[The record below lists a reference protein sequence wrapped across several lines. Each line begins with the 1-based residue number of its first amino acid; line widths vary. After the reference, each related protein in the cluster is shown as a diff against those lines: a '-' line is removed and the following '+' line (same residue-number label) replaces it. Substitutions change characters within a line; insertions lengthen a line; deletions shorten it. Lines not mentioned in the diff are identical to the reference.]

1 MEVLERQHVQ
11 LLVVDRPGYGRS
23 TRWPRR
29 RIADVGTDVR
39 AVADL
44 HGWNR
49 FAVWGGP
56 GGGPHALACA
66 SLLPDRVEWCASV
79 VGPAPYGGG
88 GLTDWF
94 NGMSRGGV
102 VQDPVEQ
109 ELAVVGGAGDDDA
122 GPAEVVVGHVS

>member
-94 NGMSRGGV
+94 NGMSPGNVEEFSRALEGSTPRPWGFSSAALNV
-102 VQDPVEQ
+102 PV
-109 ELAVVGGAGDDDA
+109 
-122 GPAEVVVGHVS
+122 SIWY